1 MLEHLVK
8 GDYVKPRAGETKL
21 GEDFLWLSRNWREEI
36 AAEEL
41 SYVIVGVREDFGPR
55 ANLGKPG
62 AKDFFDGFLSTWSN
76 FQSNQ
81 FLSGKEVAVLGC
93 VDFAK
98 NLKISKSSTYSLSEL
113 RQGVEK
119 MDEVLWTILK
129 DIYKQGKVP
138 ILVGGGHN
146 NAFPL
151 IKGAAVA
158 FNNGIQV
165 VNFDA
170 HSDFRNTQEGR
181 HSGNSFSLAMESGF
195 LDHYAVLGLHKN
207 YNSEYLI
214 SQMADNKVATLY
226 LEDIP
231 TNHSLE
237 FLYQWL
243 DVQLKSNKKLG
254 IEVDMD
260 GIQNIRSSAQSPY
273 GFSLEKMRNLM
284 QYLAGDKRICYL
296 NITEAIPDE
305 NNQSAKA
312 ASYLVGDF
320 INRKT

>member
-1 MLEHLVK
+1 MLEHLNK
-8 GDYVKPRAGETKL
+8 GDYIKPRQGETKL
-21 GEDFLWLSRNWREEI
+21 GEDFIWLGRDWRDEMTSDQ
-36 AAEEL
+36 L
-41 SYVIVGVREDFGPR
+41 KYVIVGVREDFGPR

-62 AKDFFDGFLSTWSN
+62 AKDFFDAFLTTWCN

-81 FLSGKEVAVLGC
+81 FLNGKEVAVLGC

-119 MDEVLWTILK
+119 MDEILWTILK
-129 DIYKQGKVP
+129 DVYKQNKIP

-158 FNNGIQV
+158 FNNAIQAL
-165 VNFDA
+165 NFDA

-195 LDHYAVLGLHKN
+195 LDYYCVAGLHKN
-207 YNSEYLI
+207 YNSQYLI
-214 SQMADNKVATLY
+214 DTMDAKKIATLY

-231 TNHSLE
+231 IGASEE
-237 FLYQWL
+237 FLNQWIE
-243 DVQLKSNKKLG
+243 VKLKSNRKLG
-254 IEVDMD
+254 IEIDMD
-260 GIQNIRSSAQSPY
+260 GIENIKSSAQSPY
-273 GFSLEKMRNLM
+273 GFSLRTMRNLI